1 MIGLLL
7 ALAVFA
13 LIWLLLVRP
22 QRRRQ
27 AEQTMLIQ
35 NIEVGDEIVTAG
47 GLFGHVKTVADDE
60 LLVEIAPGTDVRIA
74 RRAVAGIVGPED
86 EEDEEPAGELEAGA
100 VPEPEHEAATEETPR

>member
-1 MIGLLL
+1 VIGLLL

-86 EEDEEPAGELEAGA
+86 EEDEAAGELEPGEE
-100 VPEPEHEAATEETPR
+100 PEPEHQAATEETPR